1 MTEPGAHM
9 IASVIEDAGIRVRV
23 AGAETLGSM
32 VLAGRQFSIEVLV
45 FESDFE
51 RAHAIIE
58 AIPTSARALDAE
70 GRCVLCRYD
79 LSGIEAPL
87 CPECGQ
93 DLEQLGKRNRTFR
106 LDPPPS
112 DPVMIQKIGALV
124 GSLTLIPLVVV
135 ILILVTMLV
144 VAGISGGFEVFT
156 GSGG

>member
-1 MTEPGAHM
+1 MRGRGGDMVGAVM
-9 IASVIEDAGIRVRV
+9 EEAGIRVRL
-23 AGAETLGSM
+23 AGAEARGCG
-32 VLAGRQFSIEVLV
+32 VLAGRQFSIEGLG
-45 FESDFE
+45 FEGECE
-51 RAHAIIE
+51 RAQAIVE